1 MKQVFNAYKKHLG
14 SDEEALKKT
23 TEKQL
28 RRDEKIKTFSIAYE
42 DLSSLTPPLVV
53 TEHNQY
59 AQTASA
65 LCKSFT
71 HHGFAILRLS
81 SDERAILDAK
91 RAADTTIFGLPSHT
105 KSQIAEHSTI
115 SPTKEQL
122 HVNVIGLAR
131 SSADSK
137 DDPSLKAFSL
147 MQRVSNRLANV
158 LSGRFIKIYH
168 LGSSPDDTAHKEHE
182 SPTSGSPGFFD
193 DFVESPPFEEE
204 PESKLTSFLY
214 TGKKKKSSARS
225 KVKATTSSVG
235 AEPHK
240 DRGLFTL
247 ISAPP
252 NSGLE
257 VMDCFGVWKQA
268 DKLVEHPSDLI
279 VLPGATLDEAL
290 CGVGVACYH
299 RVVIRGSSAANN
311 SRLSICY
318 RARAPLRTDA
328 RTLGLNIDIYGNG
341 SWSSCSTKTMKDW
354 NILWDQTHRSINSS
368 KESSSSS
375 SSSSNSS
382 NSNSSD
388 GGNAPPSKRQKLND
402 DRKAVVEK
410 AEHKHQERMQSLKW
424 KAESIG
430 IGFFAGMKTVD
441 PEQVPSLRF
450 FLDGERMSGDKTA
463 GHFELEDGDGINV
476 VPAMCGD

>member
-1 MKQVFNAYKKHLG
+1 MKQVFDAYKKHLG

-318 RARAPLRTDA
+318 RARAPLKTDA

-375 SSSSNSS
+375 S
-382 NSNSSD
+382 NSSD
-388 GGNAPPSKRQKLND
+388 GGNAPPAKRQKLD
-402 DRKAVVEK
+402 DNRKAVVEK
-410 AEHKHQERMQSLKW
+410 AEHKYKERTESLKRDA
-424 KAESIG
+424 KDIG
-430 IGFFAGMKTVD
+430 IGFFASMKTVD
-441 PEQVPSLRF
+441 PERVKGIRYILV
-450 FLDGERMSGDKTA
+450 GDRVLETDYRTGLHTTA
-463 GHFELEDGDGINV
+463 GFYELEDGDQIDAV
-476 VPAMCGD
+476 LEQCGD